1 VNYSAPVLDFPEGDE
16 LELESSGAPDTGQSG
31 APDQRSLRLLL
42 CSFVELNTW
51 SFYWLSVNLLHLYN
65 LYTRIN

>member
-16 LELESSGAPDTGQSG
+16 LELESSGAPDSPVRQTRG
-31 APDQRSLRLLL
+31 AFG
-42 CSFVELNTW
+42 CSFALFVELNTW